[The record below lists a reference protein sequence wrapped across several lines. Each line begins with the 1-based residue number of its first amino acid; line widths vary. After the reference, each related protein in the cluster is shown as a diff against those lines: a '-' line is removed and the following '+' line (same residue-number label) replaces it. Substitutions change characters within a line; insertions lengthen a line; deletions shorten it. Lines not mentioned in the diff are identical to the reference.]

1 MLVGLVATGFVWQ
14 RRRAVRR
21 ERQLENLVNERTQA
35 LQDAEAQ
42 TRVLVESAPLG
53 IGLVTPE
60 GELLSVNPAMAQLTG
75 YTEDELLGSH
85 VIDLYQQP
93 ELREDLAQQL
103 LAGVHV
109 RDYGIEIKRKD
120 GSAFRAGLNA
130 RVISQRGQDLILALL
145 EDVTE
150 QMQVEQALRES
161 EAAQAEQA
169 AVDAERSRL
178 ARDLHDSATQALY
191 SALLF
196 SETEKKLT
204 KAGELQSAGYY
215 QNRVSEVIQQA
226 LGEMRL
232 LVFELRPPVLEQE
245 GLVGALRLRL
255 DTVENRSGVE
265 ARLYAD
271 ELPPLP
277 GKVTENLYRITLEAL
292 NNGLKHAQAEHV
304 VVRFGFEGEAVT
316 LEVVDDGRGFDPEA
330 ARDQGGFGLVS
341 MRERVD
347 RLGGELTIRS
357 VADEGTRVRV
367 VVRTGRNS

>member
-1 MLVGLVATGFVWQ
+1 
-14 RRRAVRR
+14 
-21 ERQLENLVNERTQA
+21 
-35 LQDAEAQ
+35 
-42 TRVLVESAPLG
+42 
-53 IGLVTPE
+53 
-60 GELLSVNPAMAQLTG
+60 MAQLTG
-75 YTEDELLGSH
+75 YTEDELLSSN

-93 ELREDLAQQL
+93 ERREGLAQQL
-103 LAGVHV
+103 LAGLSV
-109 RDYGIEIKRKD
+109 RDYGMEIKRKD
-120 GSAFRAGLNA
+120 GSVFNASLNA
-130 RVISQRGQDLILALL
+130 SVISQRGQDLILALL

-150 QMQVEQALRES
+150 QMLSEQALRES
-161 EAAQAEQA
+161 EATAAELT

-178 ARDLHDSATQALY
+178 ARDLHDSTTQALY

-196 SETEKKLT
+196 SETEKKLAQ
-204 KAGELQSAGYY
+204 AGDLQGAGYY
-215 QNRVSEVIQQA
+215 QTRVSEVIQQA
-226 LGEMRL
+226 LRELRL

-255 DTVENRSGVE
+255 DAVENRSGVE

-357 VADEGTRVRV
+357 GPDEGTTVRV
-367 VVRTGRNS
+367 VVQMQGNSGEGGT

>member
-1 MLVGLVATGFVWQ
+1 MGLVIGGLVWQ
-14 RRRAVRR
+14 RRSANRR
-21 ERQLENLVNERTQA
+21 EQQLERLVSERTQA

-53 IGLVTPE
+53 IGLTTLE
-60 GELLSVNPAMAQLTG
+60 GEILSVNPAMAQLTG
-75 YTEDELLGSH
+75 YTDEEMVGSN
-85 VIDLYQQP
+85 VIDLYLQP
-93 ELREDLAQQL
+93 EHRGGLMQQL
-103 LAGVHV
+103 LAGLPV

-120 GSAFRAGLNA
+120 GSVFNA
-130 RVISQRGQDLILALL
+130 SLTASAISQEGQDLILALL

-150 QMQVEQALRES
+150 QMVAEQALREREAS
-161 EAAQAEQA
+161 EAEQA
-169 AVDAERSRL
+169 AVDTERARL

-204 KAGELQSAGYY
+204 QAGDLQSAGYY
-215 QNRVSEVIQQA
+215 QTRVSEVIHQA
-226 LGEMRL
+226 LREMRL

-277 GKVTENLYRITLEAL
+277 GRVTENLYRIALETL
-292 NNGLKHAQAEHV
+292 NNTLKHAQAEQV
-304 VVRFGFEGEAVT
+304 VVRLGFEGEAVT

-347 RLGGELTIRS
+347 RIGGELTIRS
-357 VADEGTRVRV
+357 APGEGTRVRV
-367 VVRTGRNS
+367 IVGTRGNS